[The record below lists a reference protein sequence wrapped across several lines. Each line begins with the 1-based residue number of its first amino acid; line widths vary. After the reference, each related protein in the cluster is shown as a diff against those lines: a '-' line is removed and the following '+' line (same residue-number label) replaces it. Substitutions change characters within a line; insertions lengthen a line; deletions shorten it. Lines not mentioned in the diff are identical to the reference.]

1 MLDRSDRKRQ
11 QRAASHKRTRL
22 RRKLGVVSVPVDIDS
37 DIIGVLVKI
46 KQLEDGVTDRRMIGE
61 AVTRTLRDAAKN

>member
-1 MLDRSDRKRQ
+1 
-11 QRAASHKRTRL
+11 
-22 RRKLGVVSVPVDIDS
+22 VSVPVDIDS

-61 AVTRTLRDAAKN
+61 AVTRTLRGAAKN